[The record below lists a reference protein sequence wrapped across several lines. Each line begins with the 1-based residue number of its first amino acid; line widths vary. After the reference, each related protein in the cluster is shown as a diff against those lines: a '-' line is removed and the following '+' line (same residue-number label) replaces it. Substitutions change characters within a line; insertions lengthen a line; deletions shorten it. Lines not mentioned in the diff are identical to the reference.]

1 MDGVCVYGSR
11 VTFDIVS
18 AEPEVVA
25 AAAAAAD
32 DDDDDDAAAAV
43 DVVAAVVAG
52 CYRVGDNADAG
63 DSQGAVDEVADGL
76 DVVDENA
83 NDDKVYRWWWW
94 LWCKYTGNGR
104 EPRPLIRALPRRHL
118 LVLLFLP
125 KQVRG
130 PVREIEESEYD
141 GEEDP

>member
-1 MDGVCVYGSR
+1 MDDVCIYVSR
-11 VTFDIVS
+11 VTFDIASV
-18 AEPEVVA
+18 EPEVA
-25 AAAAAAD
+25 AAAAYDDAPAAD
-32 DDDDDDAAAAV
+32 VVAA
-43 DVVAAVVAG
+43 VVAAVVAG

-63 DSQGAVDEVADGL
+63 DSHGAVDEVADGL

-83 NDDKVYRWWWW
+83 NDDKVYRWWW
-94 LWCKYTGNGR
+94 CKYTGNGR

-118 LVLLFLP
+118 LVLFLLP

-130 PVREIEESEYD
+130 PVREIEQSEYD

>member
-18 AEPEVVA
+18 VEPEV
-25 AAAAAAD
+25 AAAAD
-32 DDDDDDAAAAV
+32 DDNDAAA

-52 CYRVGDNADAG
+52 CYCVGDNADAG
-63 DSQGAVDEVADGL
+63 DSHGVVDEVADGL
-76 DVVDENA
+76 NVVDENA
-83 NDDKVYRWWWW
+83 NDDKVYRWWW

-141 GEEDP
+141 WEEDP